1 MPVPSELRDP
11 RDAAAL
17 QRDMARYD
25 AVLDLSHGFDASLS
39 HAGFA
44 AATRLGLP
52 FLSFERPGWP
62 TDDPHVQAAPDV
74 ATAAHAVPRGARV
87 FAATGWA
94 SMPDFVPFRGSQLML
109 RQTSRH
115 ERPAPYDFVELIF
128 GAPPFTVAQEMALF
142 RDLSLDLLICRN
154 LGGVASR
161 PKVDAALALGV
172 PVILIDRP
180 SPPQD
185 APRLSDID
193 AICDWVDTL

>member
-1 MPVPSELRDP
+1 M
-11 RDAAAL
+11 
-17 QRDMARYD
+17 
-25 AVLDLSHGFDASLS
+25 
-39 HAGFA
+39 
-44 AATRLGLP
+44 T
-52 FLSFERPGWP
+52 
-62 TDDPHVQAAPDV
+62 
-74 ATAAHAVPRGARV
+74 
-87 FAATGWA
+87 
-94 SMPDFVPFRGSQLML
+94 DFVPFRGSRLML

-128 GAPPFTVAQEMALF
+128 GEPPFTVAQEIALF
-142 RDLSLDLLICRN
+142 RDLSVDLLICRN

-172 PVILIDRP
+172 PVILIARP